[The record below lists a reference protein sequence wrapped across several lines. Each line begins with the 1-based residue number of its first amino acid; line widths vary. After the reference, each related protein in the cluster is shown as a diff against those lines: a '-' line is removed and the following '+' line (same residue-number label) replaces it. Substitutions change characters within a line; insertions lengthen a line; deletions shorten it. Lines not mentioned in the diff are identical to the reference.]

1 MQGGGFAGTIQAFVP
16 GALAAKYHDAIEK
29 VFGAGSCYLL
39 RLREQEP
46 CGSFEPSGHGQTKEL
61 HTPAEVGIVKLFHV
75 TGKTA
80 QIPRCCCFWR
90 ISSVKLETAEKVS
103 S

>member
-16 GALAAKYHDAIEK
+16 GMLTEKYHNAMEK

-39 RLREQEP
+39 RLREQGA
-46 CGSFEPSGHGQTKEL
+46 CGSFEHLEAAKQKEL
-61 HTPAEVGIVKLFHV
+61 HTPAEAGIVKLFRV
-75 TGKTA
+75 TGKRT

-90 ISSVKLETAEKVS
+90 ISSAKLETAEKVS